1 MIVRHLPNF
10 QRIVVD
16 RYHRRS
22 DADGHLKILQQKVPD
37 AEFELVFDVGD
48 RSSQERSL
56 LVDLR
61 KWVKLENLRSQ
72 NDECSRIT
80 ILIQG

>member
-1 MIVRHLPNF
+1 MRSISVASRLNYWVIIRRLPNF

-37 AEFELVFDVGD
+37 AEFELVFDVSD
-48 RSSQERSL
+48 RCL
-56 LVDLR
+56 
-61 KWVKLENLRSQ
+61 
-72 NDECSRIT
+72 
-80 ILIQG
+80 